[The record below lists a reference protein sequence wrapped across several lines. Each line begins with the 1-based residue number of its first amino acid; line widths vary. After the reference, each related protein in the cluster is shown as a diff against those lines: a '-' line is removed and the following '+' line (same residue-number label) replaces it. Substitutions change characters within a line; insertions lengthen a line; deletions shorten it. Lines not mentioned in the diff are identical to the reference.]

1 MINNNH
7 FIYIPLKLEAIA
19 GNGVEIVRTSLS
31 RFEMVEDGDLVLGLV
46 PSLFSTS
53 DGVVEQ
59 KHLKIAGIP
68 EFLAKLISFLI

>member
-1 MINNNH
+1 
-7 FIYIPLKLEAIA
+7 
-19 GNGVEIVRTSLS
+19 
-31 RFEMVEDGDLVLGLV
+31 MVEDGDLVLGLV

-53 DGVVEQ
+53 DEVVEQ